1 MRWICIKGTHI
12 NAHRVESFY
21 WGAGTLRI
29 WFAGN
34 RTPLVWEDPDRELYV
49 KMCHVLGV
57 RPDEEDDAGGKN

>member
-12 NAHRVESFY
+12 NAHRVTVFY
-21 WGAGTLRI
+21 WKDGQLQV
-29 WFAGN
+29 WFAGFGAPT
-34 RTPLVWEDPDRELYV
+34 RWEDLDRELYV